1 MGFDRSG
8 SACGNLARSDAQHG
22 GYASRKTLHP
32 RIGSANPH
40 ADRNPY
46 SDPNRHL
53 YIDSY
58 NDTHGNFYSNQHPYT
73 DSSADIH
80 TNTYP
85 NWDSYINIDSLAQ
98 ADRNPNSN
106 TYTRVTN

>member
-8 SACGNLARSDAQHG
+8 STCGNLARTDAQYG

-46 SDPNRHL
+46 SDAHPHANGTPNAHANTDAKPHCDAHCTS
-53 YIDSY
+53 DS
-58 NDTHGNFYSNQHPYT
+58 
-73 DSSADIH
+73 
-80 TNTYP
+80 TNAT
-85 NWDSYINIDSLAQ
+85 A
-98 ADRNPNSN
+98 NPNGNDSDDWYSLIDN
-106 TYTRVTN
+106 FE